1 MSCKHYK
8 NSPQKYYKIISFAT
22 FVSLLYACSTTK
34 KVPDGEYLLNR
45 NNFEFEDKKESF
57 DEELKDYVQQKPNK
71 KQLLFMPLSLG
82 FYNMANPKYDTLL
95 NEYMTYPSEMRNQKL
110 RDSLFIKYDM
120 KSSVGKTL
128 FLDRLLHSWGTP
140 PVILDQTRSEKSTE
154 SIKKRL
160 IYRGFW
166 DADVHLK
173 HAIDSASRKAA
184 VNYFVKHN
192 EPTYIKDYYYN
203 ITDPYVKGLY
213 WQKLDKSLIRSG
225 QRLDQT
231 VLEKE
236 VTRINELMRENG
248 YYRFNS
254 TNEEVYF
261 VADSLKSKKQ
271 VPLTLE
277 IHKDSADHRYKVAT
291 IGNIDVAIV
300 NEAGDFPKNTVKDSL
315 RRIRFHKVDESYKTS
330 SLWRAVIVDHKKV
343 YDQKALDLT
352 KRNFIAM
359 NNFSIIKARDS
370 LRRGGTMAPN
380 DSIVD
385 VLYVLKPLPKYELK
399 LGTDINYSQLL
410 NLGVSPSVDL
420 TTRNVFKGAENLS
433 TSISGTFGSIRST
446 KNIDK
451 REVAYE
457 ISAQASLNFPRLLL
471 PFDYYKLLP
480 KRYTPT
486 SSILLGASVQNN
498 IGLGRVNFNTG
509 LNYQANVNDQV
520 SHRLTLFNT
529 QVSLTKN
536 KDAYYDYFA
545 NDAVIKDD
553 MFANYFAYTSN
564 STIPEIASIENRYRS
579 GQLSIDDVSGMILGD
594 IPYLGTLDKK
604 GQDLLLAFT
613 GSLVNK
619 DRQTQDILISSMI
632 YNFVYNEIGKKDYP
646 NAFYFNGKVELA
658 GNILSIF
665 NQKRDAGGVV
675 TNPQRTIFGLPY
687 AQFVKFDID
696 TRKYFKFNGNQTLV
710 LRQFIGVG
718 IPYGNS
724 TDMPVIKSYF
734 NGGSNDIRAWVAFG
748 GLGPSDSQLDERVRT
763 YMTNNVKLTTN
774 IEYRIPFNEMYEGAL
789 FTDIGNTW
797 SLRKPDGSGGY
808 GDEFKFN
815 KFLGQMG
822 IGSGLGLR
830 VNVAYITFRLDLA
843 YKIYDPNK
851 PDGDRWRFKNFQPFK
866 PTLNIAFGYP
876 F

>member
-8 NSPQKYYKIISFAT
+8 YSPQKYYKIISFAT
-22 FVSLLYACSTTK
+22 FVGLLYACSTTK
-34 KVPDGEYLLNR
+34 KVPEGEYLLTK
-45 NNFEFEDKKESF
+45 NNFEFEDKRESI
-57 DEELKDYVQQKPNK
+57 DDELKDYVQQKPNK
-71 KQLLFMPLSLG
+71 KQLLFAPLSLG

-110 RDSLFIKYDM
+110 RDSLFLKYNM

-154 SIKKRL
+154 SIEKRL
-160 IYRGFW
+160 TYRGFW

-173 HAIDSASRKAA
+173 HSLDSASRKAT
-184 VNYFVKHN
+184 VNYIIKHN
-192 EPTYIKDYYYN
+192 DPTYIKDYYYN
-203 ITDPYVKGLY
+203 ITDPTVKGLY

-236 VTRINELMRENG
+236 VTRITDLMRENG

-254 TNEEVYF
+254 SNEEIYF

-277 IHKDSADHRYKVAT
+277 IHKDSADHPYKVAT

-315 RRIRFHKVDESYKTS
+315 RRIRFHKMDNSYKTS
-330 SLWRAVIVDHKKV
+330 SLWRAVIVDSKKV
-343 YDQKALDLT
+343 YDQKNLDLT

-359 NNFSIIKARDS
+359 NNFSILKARDS
-370 LRRGGTMAPN
+370 LRRGGGTSPN

-385 VLYVLKPLPKYELK
+385 VLYLLKPLPKYELK

-420 TTRNVFKGAENLS
+420 TTRNVFRGAENLS

-451 REVAYE
+451 RDLAYE

-471 PFDYYKLLP
+471 PFNYYKILP

-486 SSILLGASVQNN
+486 SSILLGASIQNN

-509 LNYQANVNDQV
+509 LNYQATVNDQV

-545 NDAVIKDD
+545 NDELIRKD
-553 MFANYFAYTSN
+553 MFASYFATK
-564 STIPEIASIENRYRS
+564 PPQLEQQFLS
-579 GQLSIDDVSGMILGD
+579 GQLSIDNISKQIVEDTE
-594 IPYLGTLDKK
+594 YEGTLDQK
-604 GQDLLLAFT
+604 GQDLLTAFKGT
-613 GSLVNK
+613 LVNK

-632 YNFVYNEIGKKDYP
+632 YNFVYSEIGKKDYP

-675 TNPQRTIFGLPY
+675 ASPQRTIFGIPY

-724 TDMPVIKSYF
+724 KDMPVIKSYF

-748 GLGPSDSQLDERVRT
+748 GLGPSDSQIDERVRT

-774 IEYRIPFNEMYEGAL
+774 IEYRIPFNEMYEGAV

-797 SLRKPDGSGGY
+797 SIRKAGESGSY

-851 PDGDRWRFKNFQPFK
+851 PEGDRWRFKNFQPFK

>member
-1 MSCKHYK
+1 M

-22 FVSLLYACSTTK
+22 FVGLLYACSTTK
-34 KVPDGEYLLNR
+34 KVPDGEYLLTK
-45 NNFEFEDKKESF
+45 NNFEFEDRKESV

-71 KQLLFMPLSLG
+71 KQLLFAPLSLG

-110 RDSLFIKYDM
+110 RDSLFLKYNM
-120 KSSVGKTL
+120 KNSVGKIL

-154 SIKKRL
+154 SIEKRL

-166 DADVHLK
+166 DADVKVK
-173 HAIDSASRKAA
+173 HDLDSASKKAT
-184 VNYFVKHN
+184 VDYIIKHN
-192 EPTYIKDYYYN
+192 DPTYIKDYYYN
-203 ITDPYVKGLY
+203 ITDPTIKGLY

-236 VTRINELMRENG
+236 VMRITDLMRENG

-254 TNEEVYF
+254 SNEEIYF
-261 VADSLKSKKQ
+261 VADSLKSKKK

-277 IHKDSADHRYKVAT
+277 IHKDSADHPYKVAT

-300 NEAGDFPKNTVKDSL
+300 NEAGDFPKNTIKDSL
-315 RRIRFHKVDESYKTS
+315 RRIRFHKMDNSYKTS
-330 SLWRAVIVDHKKV
+330 SLWRAVIVDSKKV
-343 YDQKALDLT
+343 YDQKNLDLT

-359 NNFSIIKARDS
+359 NNFSILKARDS
-370 LRRGGTMAPN
+370 LRRGGMTAPN

-385 VLYVLKPLPKYELK
+385 ILYVLKPLPKYELK

-410 NLGVSPSVDL
+410 NLGVSPSIDL
-420 TTRNVFKGAENLS
+420 TTRNLFKGAENLS
-433 TSISGTFGSIRST
+433 TSLSGTFGSIRST

-486 SSILLGASVQNN
+486 SSILLGASLQNN
-498 IGLGRVNFNTG
+498 IGLGRINFNTG

-529 QVSLTKN
+529 QISLTKN

-545 NDAVIKDD
+545 NDELIRRD
-553 MFANYFAYTSN
+553 MFASYFATKP
-564 STIPEIASIENRYRS
+564 PELEQQFTS
-579 GQLSIDDVSGMILGD
+579 GQLSIDAVSEMILKD
-594 IPYLGTLDKK
+594 LNYITTLDKK
-604 GQDLLLAFT
+604 GQDLILAFM

-619 DRQTQDILISSMI
+619 DRQTQDIIISSMI

-675 TNPQRTIFGLPY
+675 ASPQRTIFGIPY

-724 TDMPVIKSYF
+724 QDMPVIKSYF

-748 GLGPSDSQLDERVRT
+748 GLGPSDSQVDERVRT

-797 SLRKPDGSGGY
+797 SIRKAGDGGSY

-822 IGSGLGLR
+822 IGSGFGLR

>member
-22 FVSLLYACSTTK
+22 FVGLLYACSTTK
-34 KVPDGEYLLNR
+34 KVPDGEYLLTKNT
-45 NNFEFEDKKESF
+45 FEFEDKKESI

-71 KQLLFMPLSLG
+71 KQLLFVPLTLG

-95 NEYMTYPSEMRNQKL
+95 NEYMTYPDEMRNQKL
-110 RDSLFIKYDM
+110 RDSLFLKYNM

-154 SIKKRL
+154 SIEKRL

-166 DADVHLK
+166 DADVHVK
-173 HAIDSASRKAA
+173 HSIDSTSKKAA
-184 VNYFVKHN
+184 VNYFVRHN
-192 EPTYIKDYYYN
+192 DPTYIKDYYYN
-203 ITDPYVKGLY
+203 ITDPTVKGLY

-236 VTRINELMRENG
+236 VTRITDLMRENG

-254 TNEEVYF
+254 SNEEVYF

-277 IHKDSADHRYKVAT
+277 IHKDSADHPYKVAT

-300 NEAGDFPKNTVKDSL
+300 NEASDFPKHTIKDSL
-315 RRIRFHKVDESYKTS
+315 RRIRFHKMDNNYKTS
-330 SLWRAVIVDHKKV
+330 SLWRAVIVDSKKV
-343 YDQKALDLT
+343 YDQKNLDLT

-359 NNFSIIKARDS
+359 NNFSILKARDS
-370 LRRGGTMAPN
+370 LRRGGGTSPN

-385 VLYVLKPLPKYELK
+385 VLYLLKPLPKYELK
-399 LGTDINYSQLL
+399 VGTDVNYSQLL

-420 TTRNVFKGAENLS
+420 TTRNIFKGAENLS

-451 REVAYE
+451 KELAYE

-529 QVSLTKN
+529 QISLTKN

-545 NDAVIKDD
+545 NDELIRKDV
-553 MFANYFAYTSN
+553 FASYFATQPSSQLEQQFN
-564 STIPEIASIENRYRS
+564 S
-579 GQLSIDDVSGMILGD
+579 GQLTIDQISRKIITDTTY
-594 IPYLGTLDKK
+594 PGTLDQK
-604 GQDLLLAFT
+604 GLDLLTAFKGT
-613 GSLVNK
+613 VVNK
-619 DRQTQDILISSMI
+619 DRQTQDIIISSMI
-632 YNFVYNEIGKKDYP
+632 YNFVYSEIGKKDYP

-675 TNPQRTIFGLPY
+675 ASPQRTIFGIPY

-710 LRQFIGVG
+710 LRQFVGVG
-718 IPYGNS
+718 VPYGNS
-724 TDMPVIKSYF
+724 KDMPVIKSYF

-748 GLGPSDSQLDERVRT
+748 GLGPSDSQVDERVRT
-763 YMTNNVKLTTN
+763 YMTNNLKLTTN
-774 IEYRIPFNEMYEGAL
+774 IEYRVPFNEMYEGAV

-797 SLRKPDGSGGY
+797 SIRKPGEDNSY

-822 IGSGLGLR
+822 IGSGFGLR
-830 VNVAYITFRLDLA
+830 VNVAYITLRVDLA

-851 PDGDRWRFKNFQPFK
+851 PEGDRWRFKNFQPFK